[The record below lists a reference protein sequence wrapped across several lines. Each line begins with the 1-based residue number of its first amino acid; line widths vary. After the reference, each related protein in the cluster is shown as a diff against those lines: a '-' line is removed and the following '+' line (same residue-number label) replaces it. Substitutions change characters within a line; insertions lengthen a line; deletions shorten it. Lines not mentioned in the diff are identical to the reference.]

1 MRRHTIARRLPD
13 EVWALFEPLLPP
25 VVWCGEGRPPASSPT
40 CLHGLLYVLI
50 TGIGWEYVP
59 PCSPCGRT
67 LKVWLKRDN
76 FRTAWQQL
84 AQRYQQL
91 HGINWD
97 KILLDGSKKPSKKG
111 RRHRPQPRG
120 SPQVRHSHP
129 LSDRRTGPAVGGRRD
144 QGGGQ

>member
-1 MRRHTIARRLPD
+1 VKLHTIARRLPD
-13 EVWALFEPLLPP
+13 ELWAVFEPILPP
-25 VVWCGEGRPPASSPT
+25 VVWSGEGRPPASNHR

-59 PCSPCGRT
+59 PCFPCGRT
-67 LKVWLKRDN
+67 LRNRLRLWLAHDS

-84 AQRYQQL
+84 AQRYEQL

-111 RRHRPQPRG
+111 AP
-120 SPQVRHSHP
+120 
-129 LSDRRTGPAVGGRRD
+129 TPAPVPSIAPSAAPPST
-144 QGGGQ
+144 